1 MNFEYPILLG
11 IIPIIALGMLFTLR
25 ARGSRT
31 IESLT
36 IALLRLLG
44 LSSIIVATA
53 GPFLTTERG
62 VEGLATLVDISSSI
76 SPQQGEELLE
86 KARALSHELGIPLT
100 VIPFG
105 GSVSSSWQESWQG
118 PATQSYLELRR
129 VWERLDIG
137 ATDLG
142 AALRSLGD
150 RSPSVALLLSDGYE
164 TAGSAA
170 SALSTLTT
178 TKIFP
183 LTALGESED
192 SSLQISQLSVPL
204 TVQAQKSAEIRVA
217 LTNSALTAQRG
228 ELQVLHGD
236 SVVFSNG
243 VEIKPGE
250 DLLVTTESDSK
261 LEGLH
266 SVTATL
272 SWQDE
277 TGPHS
282 MTRTAWLTSEKRNKV
297 LLLSGSRDDDRL
309 LSTILTNQAYQLR
322 SEVQQGA
329 TIAPGALG
337 APADYRVVILNNVP
351 AAAIPEQFLR
361 ALPEFI
367 KEGGGLVMVGGDRSF
382 GLGGYIGSHIEAQL
396 PVLLVPPHTEK
407 KRLNVAVQLVIDKS
421 RSMAQDN
428 RLEFAK
434 TAALEVVRILKDDD
448 YVGVIGF
455 EEVAFIALP
464 ISKVR
469 DVRQTAADR
478 ISRLFPTNRTNL
490 YPALEEGRRGLSR
503 INAGRK
509 HLIVLTD
516 GQIPDQG
523 PYYLQLIKQLRTLGI
538 TVSTVLVGSETPDA
552 FLAQL
557 SEIGGGSFYQT
568 EDPQNLPR
576 IFLSDVKVST
586 GEQTIKEEPELPV
599 RPGPSGIV
607 TTSLRNFPT
616 LRGFVQ
622 TIARDGAST
631 ELLVT
636 EAAGKSFPL
645 LASWSVGKGR
655 AIAFTSDANGR
666 WSSNWVRWSE
676 LQGFWSDLVES
687 AQPPSAEKPTTTRF
701 DLRSWVEG
709 GELVV
714 DLALFDE
721 PQEGGRINA
730 SLVTPQGTVQALT
743 LAPQA
748 RGHYQGRLPSA
759 MAGTYKAT
767 ISIGK
772 QRLPEVAWSLPGELF
787 GEHPHRAPN
796 LALLEQISL
805 RSGGRLN
812 PRAQELR
819 QFIKQLSAK
828 QDLAQIFVIAAL
840 LLLFIEI
847 IGREIL
853 ALRRRRASF

>member
-11 IIPIIALGMLFTLR
+11 IIPVFALGILFTLR
-25 ARGSRT
+25 ARGLRT

-36 IALLRLLG
+36 IALLRLLV

-86 KARALSHELGIPLT
+86 KARALSQEFGIPLT

-118 PATQSYLELRR
+118 PATQSYLELRSG
-129 VWERLDIG
+129 WERLDIG

-164 TAGSAA
+164 TAGNAA

-272 SWQDE
+272 SWQDG

-322 SEVQQGA
+322 SEVLQGA
-329 TIAPGALG
+329 TIALG
-337 APADYRVVILNNVP
+337 TPADYRVVILNNVP
-351 AAAIPEQFLR
+351 AAAIPEQFMR

-367 KEGGGLVMVGGDRSF
+367 KEGGGR
-382 GLGGYIGSHIEAQL
+382 
-396 PVLLVPPHTEK
+396 
-407 KRLNVAVQLVIDKS
+407 
-421 RSMAQDN
+421 
-428 RLEFAK
+428 
-434 TAALEVVRILKDDD
+434 
-448 YVGVIGF
+448 
-455 EEVAFIALP
+455 
-464 ISKVR
+464 
-469 DVRQTAADR
+469 
-478 ISRLFPTNRTNL
+478 
-490 YPALEEGRRGLSR
+490 
-503 INAGRK
+503 
-509 HLIVLTD
+509 
-516 GQIPDQG
+516 
-523 PYYLQLIKQLRTLGI
+523 
-538 TVSTVLVGSETPDA
+538 
-552 FLAQL
+552 
-557 SEIGGGSFYQT
+557 
-568 EDPQNLPR
+568 
-576 IFLSDVKVST
+576 
-586 GEQTIKEEPELPV
+586 
-599 RPGPSGIV
+599 
-607 TTSLRNFPT
+607 
-616 LRGFVQ
+616 
-622 TIARDGAST
+622 
-631 ELLVT
+631 
-636 EAAGKSFPL
+636 
-645 LASWSVGKGR
+645 
-655 AIAFTSDANGR
+655 
-666 WSSNWVRWSE
+666 
-676 LQGFWSDLVES
+676 
-687 AQPPSAEKPTTTRF
+687 
-701 DLRSWVEG
+701 
-709 GELVV
+709 
-714 DLALFDE
+714 
-721 PQEGGRINA
+721 
-730 SLVTPQGTVQALT
+730 
-743 LAPQA
+743 
-748 RGHYQGRLPSA
+748 
-759 MAGTYKAT
+759 
-767 ISIGK
+767 
-772 QRLPEVAWSLPGELF
+772 
-787 GEHPHRAPN
+787 
-796 LALLEQISL
+796 
-805 RSGGRLN
+805 
-812 PRAQELR
+812 
-819 QFIKQLSAK
+819 
-828 QDLAQIFVIAAL
+828 
-840 LLLFIEI
+840 
-847 IGREIL
+847 
-853 ALRRRRASF
+853 